1 MESNKQH
8 KQNLLSVNP
17 IAKRANIMR
26 HMSPV
31 MQSAS
36 QVKAFGPN
44 GTDPNPGLLAG
55 IAKGGPKMVS
65 PLHNDKKN
73 LARKQEKL
81 SKTRDQVNETYD
93 KKTPHSKKENRKIE
107 KYKKTKSQ
115 IKDLGEKTNTF
126 V

>member
-1 MESNKQH
+1 MTSDEKHISK
-8 KQNLLSVNP
+8 
-17 IAKRANIMR
+17 
-26 HMSPV
+26 
-31 MQSAS
+31 
-36 QVKAFGPN
+36 
-44 GTDPNPGLLAG
+44 LAG
-55 IAKGGPKMVS
+55 DLKYDEKKHGSAAKMVS

-93 KKTPHSKKENRKIE
+93 KKTPNSKKENRKIE